1 MTRWIFLLV
10 LGVAVATGCKSRY
23 ETIRTSQDPEL
34 IYATA
39 EEYYQKGDWYRAQSL
54 MELVLPIYRGREEA
68 EDLYYKYA
76 YTHYNVD
83 QFILASHYFDQ
94 FARTFYNSERKEEA
108 KFMSA
113 FSNYRLSP
121 SYKLDQTYTM
131 KAIQGFEDFTNAFP
145 RSDRVKQCNELI
157 DEMRVKLEDKAYYDS
172 KIYYTT
178 GYYQSALTAFRN
190 MLKDFPASDKAQ
202 EVRYLMVKSA
212 YIQAKNSVYR
222 KKEERFVETAK
233 LFKEFKK
240 KYNSSPYDEEL
251 SQIIEETNKELEK
264 FKV

>member
-10 LGVAVATGCKSRY
+10 LGAALLTGCKSKY

-34 IYATA
+34 IFNTA
-39 EEYYQKGDWYRAQSL
+39 QEYYEKGDWYRAQAL
-54 MELVLPIYRGREEA
+54 MELVLPIYRGREQA

-94 FARTFYNSERKEEA
+94 FARTFYNSDRKEEA
-108 KFMSA
+108 RFMSA
-113 FSNYRLSP
+113 YSNYRLSP
-121 SYKLDQTYTM
+121 SYKLDQTYTH
-131 KAIQGFEDFTNAFP
+131 KAIEGFQEFTNTFP
-145 RSDRVKQCNELI
+145 RSDRVGQCNDLI
-157 DEMRVKLEDKAYYDS
+157 DEMREKLEDKAYYDS

-178 GYYQSALTAFRN
+178 GHYQSALAAFTN
-190 MLKDFPASDKAQ
+190 MLNDFPESENAQ

-212 YIQAKNSVYR
+212 YIQAKNSIYK

-233 LFKEFKK
+233 LYNAFKK
-240 KYNSSPYDEEL
+240 KYNESQYDEEL
-251 SQIIEETNKELEK
+251 SQIIEDTNKELQK